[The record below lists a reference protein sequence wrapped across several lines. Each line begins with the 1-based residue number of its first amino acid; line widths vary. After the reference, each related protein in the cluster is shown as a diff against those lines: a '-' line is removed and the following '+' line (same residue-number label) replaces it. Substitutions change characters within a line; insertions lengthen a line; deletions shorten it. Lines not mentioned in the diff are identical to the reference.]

1 MKKDRYGY
9 YHLTGCLHMHTPDS
23 DGTKTHEEVAEIAAE
38 VGLDYLIFTDHMTLK
53 SRKKQQRFHGDVL
66 VIVGYEHNDPAD
78 KNHYLLLDSP
88 AVYDPKF
95 SAGEYVAAG
104 FGDGALGIIAHPD
117 EVRSESGRYPPYEWN
132 DWSVEGYTGIE
143 LWNQMSEWMERL
155 AEAGGPGKLALLF
168 SPRKFMEAPPDASLR
183 RWDEVNQKRTVVGVA
198 GVDAHGFPYRLG
210 PMRLTIFPYKV
221 HFRSLQ
227 THILLKVPLDE
238 SYDAARVQLLS
249 GLRNA
254 NVYFS
259 NRRWGDAS
267 GFQFVA
273 HSAGQTVIAG
283 QRLNL
288 HGDAQVEVSVP
299 RPAQIRLI
307 RNGEQCASQTAQHAT
322 FPITLP
328 GLYRVEARRSGKG
341 WIFSNH
347 IRIESGNPAI

>member
-1 MKKDRYGY
+1 MKQDALGY

-23 DGTKTHEEVAEIAAE
+23 DGTKTHEEVAEIASE
-38 VGLDYLIFTDHMTLK
+38 VGLDFLIFTDHMTLK
-53 SRKKQQRFHGDVL
+53 SRKNQQRFHGSVL

-95 SAGEYVAAG
+95 SAREYVAAG
-104 FGDGALGIIAHPD
+104 YKDGALGIIAHPD
-117 EVRSESGRYPPYEWN
+117 EVRPESGRYPPYQWN
-132 DWSVEGYTGIE
+132 DWSAEGYTGIE

-155 AEAGGPGKLALLF
+155 SAAGFLGKLVLLF
-168 SPRKFMEAPPDASLR
+168 SPRKFMKAPPDASLR
-183 RWDEVNQKRTVVGVA
+183 RWDELNQKRTVVGVA

-210 PMRLTIFPYKV
+210 PKKLTIFPYKV

-227 THILLKVPLDE
+227 THILLKASLDE
-238 SYDAARVQLLS
+238 SYDTARSQLLA
-249 GLRNA
+249 GLRSA

-267 GFQFVA
+267 GFQFLA

-283 QRLNL
+283 QRLKYQS
-288 HGDAQVEVSVP
+288 DAQIEVSVP
-299 RPAQIRLI
+299 RISEIRLI
-307 RNGEQCASQTAQHAT
+307 RNGEQCASQQTKRAI
-322 FPITLP
+322 FPITRS
-328 GLYRVEARRSGKG
+328 GLYRVEARRGGKG

-347 IRIESGNPAI
+347 IRIENGSQAN